1 MIQVTRLN
9 KSEFWVNADLIQ
21 FIEETPDTVIT
32 LTTNTK
38 IIVTEPAAEIV
49 RAVID
54 YRREVF
60 QFSPRLVDRSE
71 REA

>member
-9 KSEFWVNADLIQ
+9 KSEFWVNADIIQ

-38 IIVTEPAAEIV
+38 IIVTESAAEIV
-49 RAVID
+49 RAVIN
-54 YRREVF
+54 YRRHIFLANPQVI
-60 QFSPRLVDRSE
+60 DRNE
-71 REA
+71 RES